1 MIWAKTDA
9 GRIEMR
15 ARALVKERAQRNLLF
30 VIDGVKSEVMLL
42 GALAGITSAD
52 FLSLQALG
60 LIAPVPSSGAPAVS
74 PAALASIAMGQ
85 PAPAPAPVLASATP
99 APAVPTA
106 VVAPAPAA
114 VAPAPLDSAQ
124 FVEALTQLIS
134 NELGLRGFVL
144 ALAVQRADS
153 VEALHGIAQRALEQ
167 VRERKGE
174 AAAAAARRKLF
185 GA

>member
-15 ARALVKERAQRNLLF
+15 ARALVKERAQRNLLL
-30 VIDGVKSEVMLL
+30 VIDGVKSEAMLL
-42 GALAGITSAD
+42 AALAGITSAD

-60 LIAPVPSSGAPAVS
+60 LIAPVQATVARVAPSAPGRPAFASAPMAASAAPAA
-74 PAALASIAMGQ
+74 PTADA
-85 PAPAPAPVLASATP
+85 APAPATA
-99 APAVPTA
+99 APT
-106 VVAPAPAA
+106 
-114 VAPAPLDSAQ
+114 PLDAAQ
-124 FVEALTQLIS
+124 FVERLTQLIS
-134 NELGLRGFVL
+134 SELGLRGFVL

-174 AAAAAARRKLF
+174 VAAAAARRKLF